1 MKTGLYREGVK
12 IYSVFPLWSSCF
24 LSEVQLGPA
33 RILPTQYHFA
43 QNPKE
48 TGCVAKKHLSLRSIT
63 SSPGYQGMATLNIP
77 PGLKASESTTDQSFE
92 ELPAAYRKAVHAQC
106 GLEDAAE
113 LSGLALV

>member
-1 MKTGLYREGVK
+1 
-12 IYSVFPLWSSCF
+12 
-24 LSEVQLGPA
+24 
-33 RILPTQYHFA
+33 
-43 QNPKE
+43 
-48 TGCVAKKHLSLRSIT
+48 
-63 SSPGYQGMATLNIP
+63 MATLNIP